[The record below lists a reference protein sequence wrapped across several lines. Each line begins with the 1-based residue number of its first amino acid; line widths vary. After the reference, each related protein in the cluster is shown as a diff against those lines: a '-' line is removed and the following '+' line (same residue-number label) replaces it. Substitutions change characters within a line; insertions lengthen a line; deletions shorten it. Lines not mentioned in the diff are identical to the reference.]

1 MAGSQR
7 RREVTE
13 PTEIQTRKMHLQR
26 ELGHYSFPSSAR
38 TIAAFGFKLVFAS
51 LTFVL
56 TAQVCFSQNIP
67 QVLKVDPP
75 SWWADHSINPM
86 RALFRGAN
94 LRGARVTGAPGLR
107 IGASSV
113 NSAGTYLFA
122 DVQIDPQAK
131 PGTRRLR
138 ITTSGGS
145 TEASFE
151 VLQPLA
157 RAGRFQ
163 GFSPDDVIYL
173 IMIDRFSD
181 GDPANNDP
189 AQSR

>member
-1 MAGSQR
+1 MAGSRR

-13 PTEIQTRKMHLQR
+13 PTEIQVRR
-26 ELGHYSFPSSAR
+26 ELEHYSFPSSAR

-75 SWWADHSINPM
+75 SWWGDHSINPV
-86 RALFRGAN
+86 RVLLRGAN

-107 IGASSV
+107 IGATSV

-138 ITTSGGS
+138 ITTSGDRLKRRSKSCNPCPG
-145 TEASFE
+145 
-151 VLQPLA
+151 P
-157 RAGRFQ
+157 G
-163 GFSPDDVIYL
+163 GFRV
-173 IMIDRFSD
+173 
-181 GDPANNDP
+181 
-189 AQSR
+189 SRLTM